1 MQKAERA
8 TTGYPMYIWVEAV
21 EGARSKEIMMK
32 TKQVGQA
39 TILVGP
45 LMSLTWRRRFNP
57 WLRRCRRR

>member
-1 MQKAERA
+1 
-8 TTGYPMYIWVEAV
+8 MYIWVEAV

-39 TILVGP
+39 TILGGP

-57 WLRRCRRR
+57 WLRRRRHR